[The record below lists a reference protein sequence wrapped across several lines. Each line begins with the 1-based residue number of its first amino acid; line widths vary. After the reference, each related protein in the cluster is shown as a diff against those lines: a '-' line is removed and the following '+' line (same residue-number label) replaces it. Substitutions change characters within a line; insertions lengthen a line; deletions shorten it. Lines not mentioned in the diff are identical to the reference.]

1 MTIVA
6 SVSLQYLAGND
17 IALEF
22 TVSVDDEA
30 IDISQMTP
38 SFAIARDSGS
48 AVISTDDATATAE
61 VTDGPDGV
69 FEVTIAGED
78 TAALAGTYRW
88 QANLEDALGS
98 VSTVARGYVTFKQ
111 GIISESTT
119 A

>member
-38 SFAIARDSGS
+38 SFAIARDL

-61 VTDGPDGV
+61 ITDGPDGV
-69 FEVTIAGED
+69 FEVTITGED

-88 QANLEDALGS
+88 QADLEDALGS